1 MTNIKKQM
9 KSDKNQID
17 KVAVNIN
24 MTEGSILKSM
34 LMFFFPLLIGTFFQ
48 QLYNTVD
55 AMIVGLYV
63 GKEALS
69 NVGGV
74 SSMITMLIVGFFTGI
89 STGASVLVS
98 QYFGAKNYSK
108 LKQAVHTSYGFA
120 IISGVMLGAVGI
132 ISSPYLFKLMN
143 TPEEII
149 GQSTE
154 YINIYFMGMI
164 FLCVYN
170 MGAAVLRAVGD
181 SKRPLYLLAFC
192 SLLNVLLDLLFV
204 IVFNWGVA
212 GAAWATVISQALSA
226 VAVTWII
233 IFKTPEIQLDLK
245 KIIPRWDMLK
255 NMLLIGFPT
264 GVESVMYN
272 ISNIIIMAAINVFG
286 INTMAAWSA
295 YGKIDGVIWLIN
307 SSFGIAIMT
316 FVGQN
321 YGACNYKRIRK
332 GVRRWLLVSIGTAL
346 ALSILM
352 LVFAKPLLGLFTT
365 DNQVIEIGY
374 RMMLFVVPGYFLF
387 EFIEV
392 LSGTLRAEGR
402 VFVSSLIVLIFTC
415 VLRIVWT
422 LVISNGKSMEMVVL
436 CYPITWGVCA
446 VLMIFYYLWEQRR
459 VERGNTLRS

>member
-1 MTNIKKQM
+1 MGNIYKQKENDVNKLKKT
-9 KSDKNQID
+9 
-17 KVAVNIN
+17 VVNID

-74 SSMITMLIVGFFTGI
+74 SSMITMLVVGFFTGI

-98 QYFGAKNYSK
+98 QYFGAKSYSK
-108 LKQAVHTSYGFA
+108 LKEAVHTSYGFA
-120 IISGVMLGAVGI
+120 IIGGVLLGAVGI

-149 GQSTE
+149 GQSIE
-154 YINIYFMGMI
+154 YINIYFMGLI

-181 SKRPLYLLAFC
+181 SRRPLYLLAFC
-192 SLLNVLLDLLFV
+192 SLLNVVLDLLFV
-204 IVFNWGVA
+204 IGFNWGVA

-233 IFKTPEIQLDLK
+233 IYKTPEIQLDLR
-245 KIIPRWDMLK
+245 KIIPKWDMLK
-255 NMLLIGFPT
+255 NMLFIGFPT
-264 GVESVMYN
+264 GVESIMYN
-272 ISNIIIMAAINVFG
+272 ISNIIIMAAINIFG
-286 INTMAAWSA
+286 IDTMAAWSA

-321 YGACNYKRIRK
+321 YGAGKFKRIRK
-332 GVRRWLLVSIGTAL
+332 GVRRWLVVSIGTTL
-346 ALSILM
+346 VLSILM

-365 DNQVIEIGY
+365 DGQVIEIGY

-402 VFVSSLIVLIFTC
+402 VLVSSLIVLIFTC

-446 VLMIFYYLWEQRR
+446 VLIIAYYLWEQRR
-459 VERGNTLRS
+459 IEAAR

>member
-1 MTNIKKQM
+1 MEKLYNDSRKIKI
-9 KSDKNQID
+9 KSK
-17 KVAVNIN
+17 KTSVNIN

-74 SSMITMLIVGFFTGI
+74 SSMITTLVVGFFTGI
-89 STGASVLVS
+89 STGSSVLVS
-98 QYFGAKNYSK
+98 QFYGAKNQNK
-108 LKQAVHTSYGFA
+108 LKLAVHTSYGFA
-120 IISGVMLGAVGI
+120 IIIGI
-132 ISSPYLFKLMN
+132 ILGVLGILASPSLFRMMN

-154 YINIYFMGMI
+154 YINIYFTGLV

-170 MGAAVLRAVGD
+170 MGAAILRAVGD

-192 SLLNVLLDLLFV
+192 SLLNVVLDALFV
-204 IVFNWGVA
+204 IVFGWGVA

-226 VAVTWII
+226 IAVTLII
-233 IFKTPEIQLDLK
+233 IFKTPEIQLDLR
-245 KIIPRWDMLK
+245 KIIPNMEILKRMLI
-255 NMLLIGFPT
+255 IGLPT
-264 GVESVMYN
+264 GVETIMYS
-272 ISNIIIMAAINVFG
+272 ISNIIIMSAINIFG
-286 INTMAAWSA
+286 IDTIAAWSA
-295 YGKIDGVIWLIN
+295 YGKIDSIIWLVN
-307 SSFGIAIMT
+307 SSFGVAIMT

-321 YGACNYKRIRK
+321 YGAGKLKRIRK
-332 GVRRWLLVSIGTAL
+332 GVRRWLLVSIFTTIIISAL
-346 ALSILM
+346 I

-365 DNQVIEIGY
+365 DSQVIDIGY

-387 EFIEV
+387 EFVEV

-402 VFVSSLIVLIFTC
+402 VLVSSLIVLIFTC
-415 VLRIVWT
+415 ILRIVWT
-422 LVISNGKSMEMVVL
+422 LVISSGKSLEIVIL
-436 CYPITWGVCA
+436 CYPITWGACA
-446 VLMIFYYLWEQRR
+446 ILMIFYYLWQQRR
-459 VERGNTLRS
+459 VEKEMED